1 MSDEE
6 RASCHMLQ
14 QLLLLLLAEP
24 VGHGWRCESLMAS
37 DAYITDVDG
46 LDLGMRPG
54 SDWAAGSY
62 RPHIAQ
68 RACASATR

>member
-1 MSDEE
+1 MSDDE

-14 QLLLLLLAEP
+14 QLLLLLLAELVSP
-24 VGHGWRCESLMAS
+24 GWRCESLMDS

-46 LDLGMRPG
+46 LDLSMRPG

-62 RPHIAQ
+62 GPHIAQ
-68 RACASATR
+68 RACASAVR